1 MPRRS
6 SAVEKRD
13 SFDRMLSYYARHSGW
28 IIFRSI
34 YWSIYLLFL
43 GSTLLYYSTQNQS
56 ISIQTFFGFALSLLA
71 IMFIVY
77 GFTETLHHKLMK
89 TYS

>member
-1 MPRRS
+1 MAKTMR
-6 SAVEKRD
+6 VERKD
-13 SFDRMLSYYARHSGW
+13 AFDRMLDYQMRHAGW

-43 GSTLLYYSTQNQS
+43 GTTLLYYSTRNLN
-56 ISIQTFFGFALSLLA
+56 ISLQTFGGFALSLLA
-71 IMFIVY
+71 IMLIVY